1 MENFNKQLNSKRKE
15 FLNNSQGGKYL
26 NSDGQSNQNSVMEQ
40 SIGLAHR
47 NLSSVYGRVK
57 QKFNQNM
64 GLIIQKDNLA
74 IGPSATINKRVDS
87 RLHELE
93 EIYMHPRI
101 DGKEIRS
108 NMKGPVLVES

>member
-1 MENFNKQLNSKRKE
+1 MLINSFSGNLFGMISVQAFENDLKMENFNKQLNSKRKE

-64 GLIIQKDNLA
+64 GLII
-74 IGPSATINKRVDS
+74 
-87 RLHELE
+87 
-93 EIYMHPRI
+93 
-101 DGKEIRS
+101 
-108 NMKGPVLVES
+108 